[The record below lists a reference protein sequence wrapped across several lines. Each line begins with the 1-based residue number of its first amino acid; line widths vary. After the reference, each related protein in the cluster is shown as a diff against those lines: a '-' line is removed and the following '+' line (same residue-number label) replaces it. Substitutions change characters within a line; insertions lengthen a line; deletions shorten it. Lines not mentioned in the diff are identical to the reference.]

1 MFRLDW
7 YQQGPAGPIR
17 IVVSGELTEAAHDAM
32 VAAFERARQLSVTVE
47 LDLSNVTRVD
57 RSVVHC
63 FAHLCAEGVAVSVTR
78 CPAYLERW
86 FREEREASAGSGAS
100 DDTHA

>member
-7 YQQGPAGPIR
+7 YQQGPSGPIR
-17 IVVSGELTEAAHDAM
+17 LVMSGELTEAAHDAM
-32 VAAFERARQLSVTVE
+32 AAALEQARAESATVE

-63 FAHLCAEGVAVSVTR
+63 LAHLCAEGVSVSVSR

-86 FREEREASAGSGAS
+86 FREERAAADPEPPNEDS
-100 DDTHA
+100 DR